1 MTPLDATAFLLLVVA
16 TLLVLL
22 VSGNNAQASIG
33 NLIGAK
39 VVRTRT
45 ALMLEVA
52 GVSLGLLFQGTRM
65 STAAANLA
73 KGLSSQTVLLV
84 LTITLVLFTIAHF
97 ARLPLSLTHTL
108 PALLAG
114 VALAFNSYFFFMIL
128 AWMAAPAAAL
138 VATPLIARLASR
150 PGANDFWAKIQVYK
164 ALLILVSFLFAFTL
178 GANTI
183 GLIVAVEGF
192 GGLAVPLAVAGVV
205 VGTFFL
211 SAGEIR
217 RVTSDLFEL
226 GYSNAMSSML
236 TSAVLVEASTL
247 IGIPM
252 ANTMV
257 QNTAVF
263 GVGLSYKTRFFS
275 ARPFFL
281 VALSWI
287 VFPAAGVAAGALI
300 GAAGNLL

>member
-1 MTPLDATAFLLLVVA
+1 LDVTGPLQLAVA
-16 TLLVLL
+16 TLLILL

-33 NLIGAK
+33 NLVGAR

-45 ALMLEVA
+45 ALLIEVV
-52 GVSLGLLFQGTRM
+52 GVSLGLLFQGTSM
-65 STAAANLA
+65 VTAAGHLA
-73 KGLSSQTVLLV
+73 KGLSSQMVLIV
-84 LTITLVLFTIAHF
+84 LTITLALFVVAHF
-97 ARLPLSLTHTL
+97 ARLPLSLTHIL

-114 VALAFNSYFFFMIL
+114 VALAFTSYFFFMIL

-138 VATPLIARLASR
+138 IATPLITRLIGKS
-150 PGANDFWAKIQVYK
+150 GKNDFWAIIEVYK
-164 ALLILVSFLFAFTL
+164 GLLIIVSFIFAFTL

-192 GGLAVPLAVAGVV
+192 GGLAVPLAIVGIV

-217 RVTSDLFEL
+217 RVTTDLFEL

-236 TSAVLVEASTL
+236 TSAILVEASTL
-247 IGIPM
+247 AGIPM

-263 GVGLSYKTRFFS
+263 GAGLSYKTRFFS
-275 ARPFFL
+275 AKPFFL

-287 VFPAAGVAAGALI
+287 AFPAAGIAAGVFIALM
-300 GAAGNLL
+300 

>member
-1 MTPLDATAFLLLVVA
+1 MDVTGPLLLAVA
-16 TLLVLL
+16 TLLIVL

-33 NLIGAK
+33 NLVGAR

-45 ALMLEVA
+45 ALLIEVA
-52 GVSLGLLFQGTRM
+52 GVSFGLVFQGASM
-65 STAAANLA
+65 ANAAGHLA
-73 KGLSSQTVLLV
+73 KGLSSQTVLIV
-84 LTITLVLFTIAHF
+84 LTITLGLFIVAHF
-97 ARLPLSLTHTL
+97 ARLPLSLTHIL

-114 VALAFNSYFFFMIL
+114 VALAFTSYFFLMIL

-138 VATPLIARLASR
+138 VATPAVTRLTGRS
-150 PGANDFWAKIQVYK
+150 GKSDFWAKIEVFK
-164 ALLILVSFLFAFTL
+164 ALLILVSFAFAFTL

-192 GGLAVPLAVAGVV
+192 GGLAVPLAIAGVV

-217 RVTSDLFEL
+217 RVSSGMFEL
-226 GYSNAMSSML
+226 GYSNALSTML
-236 TSAVLVEASTL
+236 TSAILVEASTL
-247 IGIPM
+247 VGIPM

-263 GVGLSYKTRFFS
+263 GAGLSFKTRFFS
-275 ARPFFL
+275 AKSFFL

-287 VFPAAGVAAGALI
+287 AFPAAGVAAGVLI
-300 GAAGNLL
+300 GLI

>member
-1 MTPLDATAFLLLVVA
+1 MDVVGTLLLAVA
-16 TLLVLL
+16 TLLILL

-45 ALMLEVA
+45 ALVVEVA
-52 GVSLGLLFQGTRM
+52 GVSLGLLFQGTSM
-65 STAAANLA
+65 TTAAANLA
-73 KGLSSQTVLLV
+73 KGLSSQTVLTV
-84 LTITLVLFTIAHF
+84 LTLTLALFVVAHF

-114 VALAFNSYFFFMIL
+114 VALAFTPYFFLMIL

-138 VATPLIARLASR
+138 VATPLIARLASK
-150 PGANDFWAKIQVYK
+150 PGENDFWAKIEVYK
-164 ALLILVSFLFAFTL
+164 ALLILVSFTFAFTL

-192 GGLAVPLAVAGVV
+192 GGLAVPLAIAAVVA
-205 VGTFFL
+205 GTFFL

-217 RVTSDLFEL
+217 RVTSDMFDL

-247 IGIPM
+247 VGIPM

-263 GVGLSYKTRFFS
+263 GAGLSYKTKFFS
-275 ARPFFL
+275 ARSFFL

-287 VFPAAGVAAGALI
+287 VFPAAGIAAGVLI
-300 GAAGNLL
+300 SQI

>member
-1 MTPLDATAFLLLVVA
+1 MDVTGLLLLVVA

-33 NLIGAK
+33 NLVGAR

-45 ALMLEVA
+45 ALLIEVA
-52 GVSLGLLFQGTRM
+52 GVSLGLLFQGTSM
-65 STAAANLA
+65 ATAAGHLA
-73 KGLSSQTVLLV
+73 KGLSSQTVLIV
-84 LTITLVLFTIAHF
+84 LTITLALFVVAHF
-97 ARLPLSLTHTL
+97 ARLPLSLTHIL

-114 VALAFNSYFFFMIL
+114 VALAFTSYFFFMVL

-138 VATPLIARLASR
+138 VATPVIARLASR
-150 PGANDFWAKIQVYK
+150 SGNNDFWTKIEVYK
-164 ALLILVSFLFAFTL
+164 TLLILVSFCFAFTL
-178 GANTI
+178 GANTL

-192 GGLAVPLAVAGVV
+192 GGFAVPLAIVGAV

-217 RVTSDLFEL
+217 RVSTDMFDL

-236 TSAVLVEASTL
+236 TSAILVEASTL
-247 IGIPM
+247 AGIPM

-263 GVGLSYKTRFFS
+263 GAGLSYKTRFFS
-275 ARPFFL
+275 AKPFFL

-287 VFPAAGVAAGALI
+287 AFPAAGIAAGILIALI
-300 GAAGNLL
+300 

>member
-1 MTPLDATAFLLLVVA
+1 VDVVGPLLLVVA
-16 TLLVLL
+16 TLLIIL

-45 ALMLEVA
+45 AMLIEVV
-52 GVSLGLLFQGTRM
+52 GVSLGLLFQGTSM
-65 STAAANLA
+65 STAASHLA
-73 KGLSSQTVLLV
+73 KGLSSETVLIV
-84 LTITLVLFTIAHF
+84 LTITLGLFTFAHF
-97 ARLPLSLTHTL
+97 ARLPLSLTHIL

-114 VALAFNSYFFFMIL
+114 VALAFTSYFFTMIL
-128 AWMAAPAAAL
+128 LWMAAPIAAL
-138 VATPLIARLASR
+138 AATPLITRLTGR
-150 PGANDFWAKIQVYK
+150 FGANDFWAKVELSK
-164 ALLILVSFLFAFTL
+164 TLLLLLSFIFAFTL

-192 GGLAVPLAVAGVV
+192 GGFAVPLAIMGVV

-217 RVTSDLFEL
+217 RVTSDMFEL

-247 IGIPM
+247 VGIPM

-263 GVGLSYKTRFFS
+263 GAGISYKTKFFS
-275 ARPFFL
+275 AKSFYL

-287 VFPAAGVAAGALI
+287 VFPAAGIAAGVLI
-300 GAAGNLL
+300 GQL

>member
-1 MTPLDATAFLLLVVA
+1 MIRVDVIGPLLLAVA
-16 TLLVLL
+16 TLLILL
-22 VSGNNAQASIG
+22 VAGNNAQASIG
-33 NLIGAK
+33 NLVGAK
-39 VVRTRT
+39 VLQTRT
-45 ALMLEVA
+45 ALLVEVA
-52 GVSLGLLFQGTRM
+52 GVSHGLLFQGTSM
-65 STAAANLA
+65 TTAAAHLA
-73 KGLSSQTVLLV
+73 KGLSSEMVLVV
-84 LTITLVLFTIAHF
+84 LTITLALFVVAHF

-114 VALAFNSYFFFMIL
+114 VALAFTPYFFFMIL
-128 AWMAAPAAAL
+128 AWLAAPAAAL
-138 VATPLIARLASR
+138 VATPVIARLASKF
-150 PGANDFWAKIQVYK
+150 GANDFWSKIEAYK
-164 ALLILVSFLFAFTL
+164 ALLIIVSFMFAFTL

-192 GGLAVPLAVAGVV
+192 GGLAIPLAIAGVV

-217 RVTSDLFEL
+217 RVTSDMFDL
-226 GYSNAMSSML
+226 GYSNATSSML

-247 IGIPM
+247 VGIPM

-263 GVGLSYKTRFFS
+263 GAGISYKTRFFS

-287 VFPAAGVAAGALI
+287 VFPAAGIAAGVLIAL
-300 GAAGNLL
+300 A

>member
-1 MTPLDATAFLLLVVA
+1 VDVIGSLTLAVA
-16 TLLVLL
+16 TLLVVL
-22 VSGNNAQASIG
+22 VSGNNAQACVG

-39 VVRTRT
+39 VLRTRT
-45 ALMLEVA
+45 ALVIEVV
-52 GVSLGLLFQGTRM
+52 GVSLGLLFQGTNM
-65 STAAANLA
+65 TTAAAHLA
-73 KGLSSQTVLLV
+73 KGVSPDTILIV
-84 LTITLVLFTIAHF
+84 LTITLALFAVAHT
-97 ARLPLSLTHTL
+97 ARLPLSLTHIL

-114 VALAFNSYFFFMIL
+114 VALAFTPYFFIMIL

-138 VATPLIARLASR
+138 VATPLIARLAS
-150 PGANDFWAKIQVYK
+150 GSWADDFWAKVELYK
-164 ALLILVSFLFAFTL
+164 TLLIIVSFIFAFTL

-192 GGLAVPLAVAGVV
+192 GGLSIPLAVSGVV

-217 RVTSDLFEL
+217 RVTSDMFEL

-236 TSAVLVEASTL
+236 TSGILVEASTL
-247 IGIPM
+247 AGIPM

-263 GVGLSYKTRFFS
+263 GAGLSYKTRFFS
-275 ARPFFL
+275 AKAFYL

-287 VFPAAGVAAGALI
+287 VFPAAGIAAGAIIALI
-300 GAAGNLL
+300 

>member
-1 MTPLDATAFLLLVVA
+1 MDVTGPLLLAVA
-16 TLLVLL
+16 TLLILL

-33 NLIGAK
+33 NLVGAR

-45 ALMLEVA
+45 ALLIEVA
-52 GVSLGLLFQGTRM
+52 GVSLGLVFQGTSM
-65 STAAANLA
+65 TNAAGHLA
-73 KGLSSQTVLLV
+73 KGLSSQTVLVV
-84 LTITLVLFTIAHF
+84 LTITLALFVVAHF
-97 ARLPLSLTHTL
+97 ARLPLSLTHIL

-114 VALAFNSYFFFMIL
+114 VALAFTSYFFLMIL

-138 VATPLIARLASR
+138 VATPLVTRIAGRS
-150 PGANDFWAKIQVYK
+150 GKSDFWAKIELFK
-164 ALLILVSFLFAFTL
+164 ALLILVSFTFAFTL

-192 GGLAVPLAVAGVV
+192 GGLAVPLAIAGVV

-217 RVTSDLFEL
+217 RVSSDMFEL
-226 GYSNAMSSML
+226 GYSNALSTML
-236 TSAVLVEASTL
+236 TSAILVEASTL
-247 IGIPM
+247 AGIPM

-263 GVGLSYKTRFFS
+263 GAGLSFKTRFFS
-275 ARPFFL
+275 AKPFFL

-287 VFPAAGVAAGALI
+287 AFPAAGVAAGVLI
-300 GAAGNLL
+300 GLI

>member
-1 MTPLDATAFLLLVVA
+1 VDATGLFLLAVA
-16 TLLVLL
+16 TLLILL

-39 VVRTRT
+39 VVQTRT
-45 ALMLEVA
+45 ALLVEVA
-52 GVSLGLLFQGTRM
+52 GVSLGLLLQGTSM
-65 STAAANLA
+65 ATAAAHLA
-73 KGLSSQTVLLV
+73 KGLSSETILLV
-84 LTITLVLFTIAHF
+84 LTITLALFAIAHV

-114 VALAFNSYFFFMIL
+114 VALAFTPYFFLMIL

-138 VATPLIARLASR
+138 VATPLIARLAARS
-150 PGANDFWAKIQVYK
+150 GANDFWSKIEVYK
-164 ALLILVSFLFAFTL
+164 ALLILVSFMFAFTL

-192 GGLAVPLAVAGVV
+192 GGLAVPLAIVGVV

-217 RVTSDLFEL
+217 RVTSDMFDL

-236 TSAVLVEASTL
+236 TSAILVEASTL
-247 IGIPM
+247 VGIPM

-263 GVGLSYKTRFFS
+263 GAGLSYKTRFFS
-275 ARPFFL
+275 AKPFYL

-287 VFPAAGVAAGALI
+287 VFPAAGITTGVLIAL
-300 GAAGNLL
+300 L

>member
-1 MTPLDATAFLLLVVA
+1 MDVTGPLLLVVS
-16 TLLVLL
+16 TLLILL

-39 VVRTRT
+39 VVQRRT
-45 ALMLEVA
+45 ALLIEIG
-52 GVSLGLLFQGTRM
+52 GVSLGLLLQGSIM
-65 STAAANLA
+65 STAASNLA
-73 KGLSSQTVLLV
+73 KGLSSELILVV
-84 LTITLVLFTIAHF
+84 LTITLALFVVAHL

-114 VALAFNSYFFFMIL
+114 VALAFSSYFFFMIL

-138 VATPLIARLASR
+138 VATPLIARLAAK
-150 PGANDFWAKIQVYK
+150 PGTNDFWSKIEVYK
-164 ALLILVSFLFAFTL
+164 VLLILVSFMFAFTL

-183 GLIVAVEGF
+183 GLIVAVEGSA
-192 GGLAVPLAVAGVV
+192 GLAVPLAIAGVI

-217 RVTSDLFEL
+217 RVTSDMFDL

-236 TSAVLVEASTL
+236 TSAILVELSTL
-247 IGIPM
+247 VGIPM

-263 GVGLSYKTRFFS
+263 GAGISYKTKFFS
-275 ARPFFL
+275 TKPFLL

-287 VFPAAGVAAGALI
+287 IFPATGIAAGVLI
-300 GAAGNLL
+300 SQL

>member
-1 MTPLDATAFLLLVVA
+1 MDAIGPLLLAVG
-16 TLLVLL
+16 TLLILL

-45 ALMLEVA
+45 ALLIEVA
-52 GVSLGLLFQGTRM
+52 GVSLGLLLQGTSM
-65 STAAANLA
+65 ATAATNLA
-73 KGLSSQTVLLV
+73 RGLSSETVLVV
-84 LTITLVLFTIAHF
+84 LTITLALFALAHV

-114 VALAFNSYFFFMIL
+114 VALAFTSYFFFMIL

-138 VATPLIARLASR
+138 VATPLIARLAAR
-150 PGANDFWAKIQVYK
+150 PGANNFWAKIEVYK
-164 ALLILVSFLFAFTL
+164 ALLILVSFMFAFTL

-192 GGLAVPLAVAGVV
+192 GGLSVLLAIAGVV
-205 VGTFFL
+205 AGTFFL

-217 RVTSDLFEL
+217 RVTSDMFEL

-247 IGIPM
+247 VGIPM

-263 GVGLSYKTRFFS
+263 GAGLSFRTKFFS
-275 ARPFFL
+275 TKPFFL
-281 VALSWI
+281 VAMSWI
-287 VFPAAGVAAGALI
+287 VFPAAGIAAGVLI
-300 GAAGNLL
+300 GRA

>member
-1 MTPLDATAFLLLVVA
+1 MDVTGPLLLAVA
-16 TLLVLL
+16 TLLILL

-33 NLIGAK
+33 NLVGAR

-45 ALMLEVA
+45 ALLIEVA
-52 GVSLGLLFQGTRM
+52 GVSLGLVFQGTSM
-65 STAAANLA
+65 TNAAGHLA
-73 KGLSSQTVLLV
+73 KGLSSQTVLVV
-84 LTITLVLFTIAHF
+84 LTITLALFVVAHF
-97 ARLPLSLTHTL
+97 ARLPLSLTHIL

-114 VALAFNSYFFFMIL
+114 VALAFTSYFFLMIL

-138 VATPLIARLASR
+138 VATPAVTRLTGRS
-150 PGANDFWAKIQVYK
+150 GKNDFWAKIEVFK
-164 ALLILVSFLFAFTL
+164 ALLILVSFAFAFTL

-192 GGLAVPLAVAGVV
+192 GGLAVPLAIAGVV

-217 RVTSDLFEL
+217 RVSSGMFEL
-226 GYSNAMSSML
+226 GYSNALSTML
-236 TSAVLVEASTL
+236 TSAILVEASTL
-247 IGIPM
+247 VGIPM

-263 GVGLSYKTRFFS
+263 GAGLSFKTRFFS
-275 ARPFFL
+275 AKSFFL

-287 VFPAAGVAAGALI
+287 AFPAAGVAAGVLI
-300 GAAGNLL
+300 GLI

>member
-1 MTPLDATAFLLLVVA
+1 LDVTGPLLLAVA
-16 TLLVLL
+16 TLLILL

-33 NLIGAK
+33 NLVGAR

-45 ALMLEVA
+45 ALLIEVA
-52 GVSLGLLFQGTRM
+52 GVSLGLVFQGSSMTN
-65 STAAANLA
+65 AAGHLA
-73 KGLSSQTVLLV
+73 KGLSSQTVLVV
-84 LTITLVLFTIAHF
+84 LTITLALFVVAHF
-97 ARLPLSLTHTL
+97 ARLPLSLTHIL

-114 VALAFNSYFFFMIL
+114 VALAFTSYFFLMIL

-138 VATPLIARLASR
+138 VATPLVTRIAGRS
-150 PGANDFWAKIQVYK
+150 GKSDFWAKIELFK
-164 ALLILVSFLFAFTL
+164 ALLILVSFTFAFTL

-192 GGLAVPLAVAGVV
+192 GGLAVPLAIAGVV

-217 RVTSDLFEL
+217 RVSSDMFEL
-226 GYSNAMSSML
+226 GYSNALSTML
-236 TSAVLVEASTL
+236 TSAILVEASTL
-247 IGIPM
+247 AGIPM

-263 GVGLSYKTRFFS
+263 GAGLSFKTRFFS
-275 ARPFFL
+275 AKPFFL

-287 VFPAAGVAAGALI
+287 AFPAAGVAAGVLI
-300 GAAGNLL
+300 GLI

>member
-1 MTPLDATAFLLLVVA
+1 MDITGPLMLAVA

-22 VSGNNAQASIG
+22 VSGNNAQACVG

-39 VVRTRT
+39 VLKART
-45 ALMLEVA
+45 ALVVEVV
-52 GVSLGLLFQGTRM
+52 GVSLGLLFQGTNM
-65 STAAANLA
+65 TTAATHLA
-73 KGLSSQTVLLV
+73 KGVSSETILIV
-84 LTITLVLFTIAHF
+84 LTVTLALFAVAHI
-97 ARLPLSLTHTL
+97 ARLPLSLTHIL

-114 VALAFNSYFFFMIL
+114 VALAFTSYFFTMIL
-128 AWMAAPAAAL
+128 LWMAAPAAAL
-138 VATPLIARLASR
+138 IATPLIARLASR
-150 PGANDFWAKIQVYK
+150 SWANDFWAKVDLYK
-164 ALLILVSFLFAFTL
+164 ALLILVSFMFAFTL

-192 GGLAVPLAVAGVV
+192 GGLSIPLAIAGVV

-217 RVTSDLFEL
+217 RVSNMFEL

-247 IGIPM
+247 VGIPM

-263 GVGLSYKTRFFS
+263 GAGLSYKTKFFS
-275 ARPFFL
+275 AKSFYL

-287 VFPAAGVAAGALI
+287 AFPAAGVAAGALI
-300 GAAGNLL
+300 ALI

>member
-1 MTPLDATAFLLLVVA
+1 MDVTGPLLLAVA
-16 TLLVLL
+16 TLLILV

-39 VVRTRT
+39 VLRPRT
-45 ALMLEVA
+45 ALLLEVV
-52 GVSLGLLFQGTRM
+52 GVSAGLVLQGSSM
-65 STAAANLA
+65 ATAATHLA
-73 KGLSSQTVLLV
+73 GGVSQER
-84 LTITLVLFTIAHF
+84 VLFVLALTLALFIVAHF

-114 VALAFNSYFFFMIL
+114 VALAFTSYFFFMIL

-138 VATPLIARLASR
+138 VATPVISRMAARA
-150 PGANDFWAKIQVYK
+150 GANDLWAKIRVYK
-164 ALLILVSFLFAFTL
+164 ALLVMMSFLFAFTL

-183 GLIVAVEGF
+183 GLVVAVEGF
-192 GGLAVPLAVAGVV
+192 GGFSVPLAMVGVV

-217 RVTSDLFEL
+217 RVTSDMFGL

-247 IGIPM
+247 VGIPM
-252 ANTMV
+252 ASTMV
-257 QNTAVF
+257 QNAAVF
-263 GVGLSYKTRFFS
+263 GTGLAYKTRFFS
-275 ARPFFL
+275 ARSFFL
-281 VALSWI
+281 VALSW
-287 VFPAAGVAAGALI
+287 VAFPAAGIAAGALI
-300 GAAGNLL
+300 SLL

>member
-1 MTPLDATAFLLLVVA
+1 MDVIGPLLLVVA
-16 TLLVLL
+16 TLLILL
-22 VSGNNAQASIG
+22 VSGNNAQASVG

-45 ALMLEVA
+45 ALMIEVA
-52 GVSLGLLFQGTRM
+52 GVSLGLLLQGNSMT
-65 STAAANLA
+65 TAASNLA
-73 KGLSSQTVLLV
+73 KGLSSETELLV
-84 LTITLVLFTIAHF
+84 LTITLALFIVAHF

-114 VALAFNSYFFFMIL
+114 VALAFSSYFFLMIL

-138 VATPLIARLASR
+138 VATPLIARLASK
-150 PGANDFWAKIQVYK
+150 PGRDNFWSKIEAYK
-164 ALLILVSFLFAFTL
+164 ALLLLVSFMFAFTL

-192 GGLAVPLAVAGVV
+192 GGLAVPLAILGVMA
-205 VGTFFL
+205 GTFFL

-217 RVTSDLFEL
+217 RVTSDMFDL

-236 TSAVLVEASTL
+236 TSAILVEASTVV
-247 IGIPM
+247 GIPM

-263 GVGLSYKTRFFS
+263 GAGISYRTKFFS
-275 ARPFFL
+275 TKPFFL

-287 VFPAAGVAAGALI
+287 VFPAAGIAAGALV
-300 GAAGNLL
+300 GSLL

>member
-1 MTPLDATAFLLLVVA
+1 VTQLDVTGLLLLVVA
-16 TLLVLL
+16 TLLILL

-45 ALMLEVA
+45 ALLIEVA
-52 GVSLGLLFQGTRM
+52 GVSLGLLLQGSNM
-65 STAAANLA
+65 STAASHLA
-73 KGLSSQTVLLV
+73 KGLSSETVLV
-84 LTITLVLFTIAHF
+84 ILTLTLGLFIVAHF

-114 VALAFNSYFFFMIL
+114 VALAFTSYFFLMIL

-138 VATPLIARLASR
+138 VATPILARLAAK
-150 PGANDFWAKIQVYK
+150 PGANEFWDKIEVYK
-164 ALLILVSFLFAFTL
+164 ALLILVSFMFAFTL

-183 GLIVAVEGF
+183 GLVVAVEGF
-192 GGLAVPLAVAGVV
+192 EGLAIPLAIVGVV

-217 RVTSDLFEL
+217 RVSSEMFDL
-226 GYSNAMSSML
+226 GYSNATSSML

-247 IGIPM
+247 VGIPM

-263 GVGLSYKTRFFS
+263 GAGLSYKTRFFS

-287 VFPAAGVAAGALI
+287 IFPAAGIAAGVLI
-300 GAAGNLL
+300 SMV